1 MKKAAL
7 LLLRLCVLALLLT
20 AVVCATESCSSKK
33 KATERYRNTTEFDKS
48 ESSSAKIENDK
59 AKDCTA
65 VSKTETDWSAINE
78 NIQFELI
85 DPDQE
90 GYANLS
96 PDGKGG
102 FNFTGKN
109 VKASSGKSQEQ
120 KKETRNDSVAK
131 KETDNSSEELETS
144 STESG
149 QTLDSGRTSNSEA
162 TRWPFWFLLVPVVL
176 GALIYF
182 RGWKFWK

>member
-1 MKKAAL
+1 MNKTAQ
-7 LLLRLCVLALLLT
+7 LLLRLCILAVLLT
-20 AVVCATESCSSKK
+20 AVFCATESCSTKK
-33 KATERYRNTTEFDKS
+33 KATSRYKNTTEF
-48 ESSSAKIENDK
+48 ENEQSSSEKIQK
-59 AKDCTA
+59 AISKDCTA
-65 VSKTETDWSAINE
+65 VSKTETDWKTINE